1 MDLRKYFTGKSG
13 VAIGLSGGA
22 DSALLLWAAR
32 KYAEDVTPYFASTVF
47 GHPGDR
53 ESAEAVCDLLGLD
66 LRVVTANGGSSEPSS
81 RPHIATDAVSSP
93 TAPTHPTTSP
103 TGPGSGR

>member
-1 MDLRKYFTGKSG
+1 MDLREYFTGKSG

-53 ESAEAVCDLLGLD
+53 ESAETVCGLLGLD
-66 LRVVTANGGSSEPSS
+66 LRVVEVDLESDPDIMSNGPD
-81 RPHIATDAVSSP
+81 RCYHC
-93 TAPTHPTTSP
+93 
-103 TGPGSGR
+103 